1 MSKSKNNNF
10 ERTIKINNGFAQ
22 IKELIFNNE
31 NMIDNNEAFYTNWP
45 VVYILDGEKEIYI
58 SSC

>member
-10 ERTIKINNGFAQ
+10 ERTIKINNGVAQ
-22 IKELIFNNE
+22 IKELTFDNE
-31 NMIDNNEAFYTNWP
+31 NMIDNNETFYTNWP